1 MQFAEVWQAAFWL
14 WVWTAW
20 QVVPEGKKND
30 EYQGGVQGHELAIG
44 RGEGDQPLKMSSSG
58 TVKS

>member
-14 WVWTAW
+14 RIWMVW
-20 QVVPEGKKND
+20 QVVPEGEKKD
-30 EYQGGVQGHELAIG
+30 EYQGGVQGHELAVG
-44 RGEGDQPLKMSSSG
+44 GGEGDQPLKLSSLG